1 MQMDRMKRVAMSAL
15 LGAALL
21 GAGAAAARD
30 LMIVGFGGPFQ
41 DNARKHL
48 FKGYEAA
55 TGKKVNDDV
64 YNGEMA
70 KIYAMVKAKD
80 VTWDVIMVEAPELA
94 RGCEDGIFEK
104 MDWSVVKKSKFI
116 ANGTSTCGAG
126 AVLWGVVLAIVFAPL
141 YRLLVRATVQRR
153 SLAALCTVGI
163 IVLMVILPLTL
174 LGTSLAQ
181 EVSGVYA
188 RVQSGELDIV
198 KFLQH
203 LLDALPTSVMNV
215 LNRFGLGSLA
225 GMQEKLS
232 AGLLKGSQFLTT
244 QALDIGQSTFD
255 FFVNLFV
262 MLYLLFFLLRDKD
275 SLNQR
280 IRDAIPLRHD
290 QLDALLQKFIVVI
303 RATVKGNLLVALLQG
318 TLGGVM
324 FWFLGIS
331 ASLLWGVLMVF
342 LSLLPAVGAGLVW
355 IPVAV
360 YLLATGAVWQGV
372 LLIAYGALVI
382 GLVDNALRPILVGKD
397 TKMPDYVVLISTL
410 GGISTFGLN
419 GFVLGPVIA
428 AMFIAVWDIFAGARQ
443 EDAVGE

>member
-1 MQMDRMKRVAMSAL
+1 MRSFEDKSL
-15 LGAALL
+15 LVLIL
-21 GAGAAAARD
+21 
-30 LMIVGFGGPFQ
+30 
-41 DNARKHL
+41 
-48 FKGYEAA
+48 AA
-55 TGKKVNDDV
+55 T
-64 YNGEMA
+64 
-70 KIYAMVKAKD
+70 
-80 VTWDVIMVEAPELA
+80 LA
-94 RGCEDGIFEK
+94 LGWILLPFY
-104 MDWSVVKKSKFI
+104 
-116 ANGTSTCGAG
+116 G

-141 YRLLVRATVQRR
+141 YRLLVRTTGQRR

-203 LLDALPTSVMNV
+203 LLDALPSGVMNL

-232 AGLLKGSQFLTT
+232 AGLLKGSEFLTT

-428 AMFIAVWDIFAGARQ
+428 AMFIAVWDIFAGSRQ
-443 EDAVGE
+443 EQAAEE